1 MKIFKNF
8 VLGEP
13 KTVEHLK
20 LRNQHNTMF
29 LYDENG
35 TEWYGCQK
43 GFLPDTIKFAYDDKG
58 IIRSI
63 ADNNDVSTLWPVG
76 FSVAEVLDT
85 TANRRAD
92 ISGAWVFDGESI
104 VKRVYTPDELQAQ
117 AELQKERLIADV
129 NKKTQAWQTQLMLGI
144 ITDANKISLISWME
158 YVQEVQDVDVSE
170 IPNIAWPNP
179 PSL

>member
-8 VLGEP
+8 TLGEP
-13 KTVEHLK
+13 KTAEHLK

-43 GFLPDTIKFAYDDKG
+43 DFSPDTIKFAFDDKG

-104 VKRVYTPDELQAQ
+104 VKRVYTADELHAQ
-117 AELQKERLIADV
+117 AESRKEKLLAIA
-129 NKKTQAWQTQLMLGI
+129 NQKTQAWQTQLMLGMI
-144 ITDANKISLISWME
+144 SEKDKKSLIAWME
-158 YVQEVQDVDVSE
+158 FVQDVQAIDVRLGDK
-170 IPNIAWPNP
+170 IIWPELP
-179 PSL
+179 A

>member
-8 VLGEP
+8 TLGEP
-13 KTVEHLK
+13 KTAEHLK

-43 GFLPDTIKFAYDDKG
+43 DFSPDTIKFAFDDKG

-63 ADNNDVSTLWPVG
+63 ADNKDVSTLWPVG

-104 VKRVYTPDELQAQ
+104 VKRVYTPGELQAQ
-117 AELQKERLIADV
+117 AELQKARLMATA
-129 NKKTQAWQTQLMLGI
+129 NKKTQAWQTQLMLGMI
-144 ITDANKISLISWME
+144 SEGDKKSLIEWME
-158 YVQEVQDVDVSE
+158 YVQKVQAVDVSLA
-170 IPNIAWPNP
+170 PNIAWPKQP
-179 PSL
+179 A